1 MIDYDDLNTNIKNWL
16 EEIVQEDEHGLRAG
30 TLYKNIYN
38 STGDE
43 KQLSQLFEVPVGLIR
58 AIKDLKK

>member
-1 MIDYDDLNTNIKNWL
+1 MIDYETLNTNIKNWL
-16 EEIVQEDEHGLRAG
+16 EEIAQEDEHGLRAA

-43 KQLSQLFEVPVGLIR
+43 KQLASIYDVSVGLIR
-58 AIKDLKK
+58 AIQDLKK

>member
-1 MIDYDDLNTNIKNWL
+1 MIDYEDLNTNIKNWL
-16 EEIVQEDEHGLRAG
+16 EEIVQEDEHGLRAS

-43 KQLSQLFEVPVGLIR
+43 KQLASIYDVPVGLIR
-58 AIKDLKK
+58 AIKELKN